1 MRSSLVLAAAA
12 ALAVGAVARPHNN
25 KPHLRKLH
33 QAQKVNVVTEVA
45 VEVVTVLVTVTGGQN
60 QATSTKSPYSVTSS
74 STPAPEP
81 TKVYAAPPAPP
92 SSTPSP
98 KPSPAP
104 VPSPKPQPKPSAEAY
119 IHYTPKP
126 QPEVKPSPAST
137 SPAKSSAPPAQS
149 SAPPVAQPATPASHQ
164 SGKDQAYLSSGA
176 NYEAAV
182 LYHHNAARANHN
194 AASLA
199 WDSACENNARI
210 AAEKCIFAHYIPAGA
225 SQGQNIFTTSGDAF
239 NVTAGITE
247 SWYKSELPPMMP
259 YFGQANI
266 PDEVFHS
273 VGHLTQMVWKGTTK
287 VGCVTIDCGDK
298 MIVGNSPSTMNKFTV
313 CNYAPAGNMG
323 GAYAKNVDSPISQ
336 TNLGGWAD

>member
-1 MRSSLVLAAAA
+1 MRSSFVLAAAA
-12 ALAVGAVARPHNN
+12 TLAVGALARPHNN

-33 QAQKVNVVTEVA
+33 PAQKVNVVTEVA
-45 VEVVTVLVTVTGGQN
+45 VEVVTVLVTVTGGQD
-60 QATSTKSPYSVTSS
+60 QVVSSKSSYSTTSIVT
-74 STPAPEP
+74 PILKP
-81 TKVYAAPPAPP
+81 TEVYAPPPAPL

-104 VPSPKPQPKPSAEAY
+104 APAPKPQPKPSAETLS
-119 IHYTPKP
+119 HYTPKP
-126 QPEVKPSPAST
+126 QPEVKPSPAYT
-137 SPAKSSAPPAQS
+137 PPAQS
-149 SAPPVAQPATPASHQ
+149 SAPPVAQLATPASHQ
-164 SGKDQAYLSSGA
+164 SGPNQAYLSSGA

-194 AASLA
+194 AAPLT
-199 WDSACENNARI
+199 WDSTCEENARI
-210 AAEKCIFAHYIPAGA
+210 AAQKCTFAHYIPDGAG
-225 SQGQNIFTTSGDAF
+225 QGQNIFTTSGDAF

-287 VGCVTIDCGDK
+287 VGCVTTDCGDK
-298 MIVGNSPSTMNKFTV
+298 MIVGGSASTMNKFTV

-336 TNLGGWAD
+336 SNLGGWAD

>member
-12 ALAVGAVARPHNN
+12 ALAVGALARPHNN
-25 KPHLRKLH
+25 KSHLRKLH

-45 VEVVTVLVTVTGGQN
+45 VEIVTVLVTVTGGQDLT
-60 QATSTKSPYSVTSS
+60 TSTKSPYPITRTG
-74 STPAPEP
+74 TPTPKPNE
-81 TKVYAAPPAPP
+81 VYAPPPAPP
-92 SSTPSP
+92 SSTSIP
-98 KPSPAP
+98 KPSPASALAP
-104 VPSPKPQPKPSAEAY
+104 NPQPKPSAEALS
-119 IHYTPKP
+119 HYTPKP
-126 QPEVKPSPAST
+126 QPEVKPSPAYT
-137 SPAKSSAPPAQS
+137 PPAQS
-149 SAPPVAQPATPASHQ
+149 STPPVAQPATPACHQ
-164 SGKDQAYLSSGA
+164 SGPDQADLSSGA
-176 NYEAAV
+176 TYEAAV

-194 AASLA
+194 AAPLT
-199 WDSACENNARI
+199 WDSVCEDNARI
-210 AAEKCIFAHYIPAGA
+210 AAQKCTFAHYIPDGAG
-225 SQGQNIFTTSGDAF
+225 QGQNIFTTSGDAF

-247 SWYKSELPPMMP
+247 SWYKSELPTMMP

-298 MIVGNSPSTMNKFTV
+298 MIVGNSASTMNKFTV

-323 GAYAKNVDSPISQ
+323 GAYGKNVDSPVSQ